1 MTDWAGFRPCT
12 CIAVDVAG
20 YGGNNDRRQSEIQH
34 ELPRLLSR
42 AASAAGLDR
51 TRWRVQPQ
59 GDGQVA
65 LVPQDEGEPRLV
77 DDYIRHLV
85 VELRKYNQQRTGAY
99 RMRMRAALHHGPVEL
114 ADHGFAGRAVVAT
127 CRLLEADQ
135 LYQVLARRPDA
146 DLALMLS
153 DDIFGT
159 TVGAGHTTF
168 VQEEFDS
175 VLVRKK
181 EYEHPAWLWVPGG
194 AGRQRPDQE
203 AAPAAQL
210 GTSADNGGD
219 LRQTVVTHLY
229 QPDARGS
236 VFGFGSAHG

>member
-12 CIAVDVAG
+12 CIAVDAAG

-34 ELPRLLSR
+34 DLPRVLSR
-42 AASAAGLDR
+42 ATSNAGLDR
-51 TRWRVQPQ
+51 SVWKIQAQ

-65 LVPQDEGEPRLV
+65 LVPQDENEPRLV
-77 DDYIRHLV
+77 DDFIRHLV
-85 VELRKYNQQRTGAY
+85 SELRKHNEQRTGEY
-99 RMRMRAALHHGPVEL
+99 RMRMRAAIHHGPVEL
-114 ADHGFAGRAVVAT
+114 ADHGFAGRAVVVT
-127 CRLLEADQ
+127 CRLLAAEQ
-135 LYQVLARRPDA
+135 LYDVLAQQPHV

-168 VQEEFDS
+168 LQDDFES

-181 EYEHPAWLWVPGG
+181 EYESAAWLWVPGG
-194 AGRQRPDQE
+194 AGYTERRTTDQ
-203 AAPAAQL
+203 QHSS
-210 GTSADNGGD
+210 GRDNIDRGIG
-219 LRQTVVTHLY
+219 QTVVTHLY

-236 VFGFGSAHG
+236 VFGFGTPHA